1 MVRRDRLHPLR
12 EGVPGV
18 RAGREA
24 PAPRIQHAHR
34 RRVASDARRRRARH
48 RHGGPLQRDARHAG
62 EPSVRPRVRGP
73 LQRVADA
80 LRRAGLRVGSARR
93 RGGRGAARRSGRPRR
108 ASRCDPGAAHQ
119 DPGTAWSDP
128 VRSLPAGHHR
138 RLRAEGRAPR
148 QPVGQ
153 RDRGS
158 DPQHL
163 PGGQLEVV
171 EQVARLPKDVDRA
184 SLSRLP
190 LLERAELDAEGQKH
204 YDAVVSSG
212 SRTLVG
218 LRGPSGIWLH
228 SPKLAGYLRAANQY
242 LRFETALDRR
252 LTELAILVTA
262 RELDNQ
268 FEWTAHEPAA
278 LAEGLEAEIID
289 IVKRRKPLARLGK
302 RLGKKEAV
310 IIAFGRELFG
320 KRQLS
325 APTYSRA
332 SELFGRRGVL
342 ELAALMGNYAMTAVI
357 LDAVD
362 QQLHP
367 DQKPLL
373 PVRRAH

>member
-1 MVRRDRLHPLR
+1 VL
-12 EGVPGV
+12 
-18 RAGREA
+18 
-24 PAPRIQHAHR
+24 
-34 RRVASDARRRRARH
+34 RVAAERRTIGGVERA
-48 RHGGPLQRDARHAG
+48 
-62 EPSVRPRVRGP
+62 V
-73 LQRVADA
+73 
-80 LRRAGLRVGSARR
+80 
-93 RGGRGAARRSGRPRR
+93 
-108 ASRCDPGAAHQ
+108 
-119 DPGTAWSDP
+119 
-128 VRSLPAGHHR
+128 
-138 RLRAEGRAPR
+138 
-148 QPVGQ
+148 
-153 RDRGS
+153 
-158 DPQHL
+158 
-163 PGGQLEVV
+163 
-171 EQVARLPKDVDRA
+171 RLPKDVHRA

-190 LLERAELDAEGQKH
+190 LLERAELDAEGQQH

-262 RELDNQ
+262 RALDNQ

-278 LAEGLEAEIID
+278 LAEGLDAEIID
-289 IVKRRKPLARLGK
+289 LVKRRKPVGRPSRRLCA

-320 KRQLS
+320 KHKLGS
-325 APTYSRA
+325 ATYARA
-332 SELFGRRGVL
+332 VALFGRRGVL

-367 DQKPLL
+367 GQKPLL
-373 PVRRAH
+373 PVRRAR